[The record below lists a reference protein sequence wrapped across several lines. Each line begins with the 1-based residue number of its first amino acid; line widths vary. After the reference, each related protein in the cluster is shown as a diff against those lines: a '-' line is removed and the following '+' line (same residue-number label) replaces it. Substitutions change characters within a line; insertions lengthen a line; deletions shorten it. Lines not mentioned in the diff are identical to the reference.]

1 MMSSNSGRDNRC
13 NPGDYDNRGRDGNR
27 DNRGRF
33 SNQRGR
39 FSSFPMQTH
48 FLGVLLP
55 EDITSTLEDCRRY
68 MNRNYGCRSGYGTPI
83 HVTLVPPFCLLDEY
97 TTADL
102 VRAIQKDVLPAAA
115 ELAFSAHI
123 DNFGAFGDRT
133 IFANVAANPKWTK
146 LRDAVLNAV
155 LGAAPGCTKRDK
167 RPFQPH
173 LTVANRDIP
182 AGVSAE
188 ALEALN
194 ELQLFEDFPVDNIT
208 IFERNGG
215 KWIPAVTLELK

>member
-1 MMSSNSGRDNRC
+1 MKMSNHAGRDA
-13 NPGDYDNRGRDGNR
+13 NRGKPGSHN
-27 DNRGRF
+27 NG
-33 SNQRGR
+33 GR
-39 FSSFPMQTH
+39 FSSFPAQTH

-55 EDITSTLEDCRRY
+55 DDITSTLEDYRRY

-83 HVTLVPPFCLLDEY
+83 HVTLVPPFCLPDEY
-97 TTADL
+97 TTVDI
-102 VRAIQKDVLPAAA
+102 VRAIQSDVLPAAA
-115 ELAFSAHI
+115 GLFFTASI
-123 DNFGAFGDRT
+123 NNFGAFGDRT
-133 IFANVAANPKWTK
+133 IFANVAANPKWAK

-155 LGAAPGCTKRDK
+155 LTAAPGCTKKDK

-194 ELQLFEDFPVDNIT
+194 ELELVEDFPVDNIT

-215 KWIPAVTLELK
+215 KWIPAETLELK